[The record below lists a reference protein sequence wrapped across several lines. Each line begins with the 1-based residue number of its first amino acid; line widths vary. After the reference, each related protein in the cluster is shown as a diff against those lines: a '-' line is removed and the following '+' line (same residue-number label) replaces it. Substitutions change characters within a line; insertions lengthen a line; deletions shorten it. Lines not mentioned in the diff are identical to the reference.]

1 MLTCGR
7 RWLKISWRVF
17 ETRCQ
22 YRKHAPS
29 IRRNTFKYLAKL
41 ATRTRAINAGCELNF
56 TVLDFHCTF
65 IALWR
70 YHVRFCVVN
79 LWRYLLRV
87 LWRVLE
93 ARCHYHKHAPSIRK
107 KTFKYFAQLAT
118 RARAINAGRELHITV
133 LDFHCTFIALWRY
146 HVRFCVVNMMYLLY
160 CSIMVFVSFFFF
172 LVINTRTTWLPQF
185 RRTPSLN
192 TPIPLWITTTPCT
205 VALTRRSVISQLQS
219 DISATFLHRCLNTL
233 CCYF

>member
-1 MLTCGR
+1 MWSAIFIDRTAVELDAYMRSPFIEGIVASFRSALPLPQTCAIHPE
-7 RWLKISWRVF
+7 KYVQVF
-17 ETRCQ
+17 CPACDKSACDQCWTWVA
-22 YRKHAPS
+22 Y
-29 IRRNTFKYLAKL
+29 Y
-41 ATRTRAINAGCELNF
+41 
-56 TVLDFHCTF
+56 
-65 IALWR
+65 
-70 YHVRFCVVN
+70 
-79 LWRYLLRV
+79 
-87 LWRVLE
+87 
-93 ARCHYHKHAPSIRK
+93 
-107 KTFKYFAQLAT
+107 
-118 RARAINAGRELHITV
+118 
-133 LDFHCTFIALWRY
+133 FHCTFIALWRY

-160 CSIMVFVSFFFF
+160 CSIMVFVSFFLF